1 MTYYKTDTADC
12 SNSVIARISRWF
24 KKAKPA
30 PDRNDITTQ
39 LGVHFEEVGEM
50 LDELTPRTEFAS
62 DLLRNANESIKAL
75 AEYCKSTEDRYYV
88 TTEDR
93 QNFLDALCDQIV
105 TAVGSGVLL
114 QMDVTGG
121 IEEVSDSN
129 DSKFDPAT
137 GLPILNEHGKIMKGS
152 AYRKANLTP
161 FV

>member
-30 PDRNDITTQ
+30 PDQNDITTQ
-39 LGVHFEEVGEM
+39 LGVHFEEVTEM
-50 LDELTPRTEFAS
+50 IASLKGYDRMTQSLLTAAMIANHSLALHLKASTDEIIL
-62 DLLRNANESIKAL
+62 IQ
-75 AEYCKSTEDRYYV
+75 
-88 TTEDR
+88 DR
-93 QNFLDALCDQIV
+93 QEFLDALCDQIV

-152 AYRKANLTP
+152 AYRKANLAP